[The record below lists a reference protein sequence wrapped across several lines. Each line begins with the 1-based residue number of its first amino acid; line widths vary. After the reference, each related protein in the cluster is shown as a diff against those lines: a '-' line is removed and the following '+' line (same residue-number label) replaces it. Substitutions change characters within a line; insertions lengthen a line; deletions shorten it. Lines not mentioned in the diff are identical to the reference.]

1 MSSLQSRYEA
11 LTGSNPIAPAFL
23 RRLETE
29 LGVSLPASF
38 VAAAAFFDGTGMAL
52 PPLHPMDGG
61 ASGNVLAE
69 TQRLRGAVNLPR
81 RFLVLAEP
89 SEGLVVLDCEGG
101 QVIWC
106 DASDVPGLEDG
117 RFARQSDTWAQFS
130 DFVEY
135 LVEQEEAW
143 GAS

>member
-1 MSSLQSRYEA
+1 MSSLQSRYQA
-11 LTGSNPIAPAFL
+11 LAGSNRISPTSL

-29 LGVSLPASF
+29 LGVSLPGSF
-38 VAAAAFFDGTGMAL
+38 GAVAAFFDGTGVHL
-52 PPLHPMDGG
+52 PPLHAMGDAPT
-61 ASGNVLAE
+61 NVLTE
-69 TQRLRGAVNLPR
+69 TQRLREAVELPK

-89 SEGLVVLDCEGG
+89 AESLIVLDCDGG

-106 DASDVPGLEDG
+106 DAFDVPRLEGGHFRG
-117 RFARQSDTWAQFS
+117 RPDIWAQFS

-135 LVEQEEAW
+135 LVEGEEEW